1 VILITW
7 DALEVCNLELINT
20 SVIMASIIQTITI
33 IPNIWIQRGD
43 AWLLRAQTNNTR
55 DPLLPLDI
63 KMQLLKKLWT

>member
-1 VILITW
+1 
-7 DALEVCNLELINT
+7 
-20 SVIMASIIQTITI
+20 MASIIQTITI